1 MQVAH
6 IQKEIFLLIQT
17 RKTEE
22 KKTKTHEKPE
32 KLSFYELCRFL
43 TVVFKWKTFNE
54 VNVLYKRNKSKET
67 IFVFGRFFT

>member
-6 IQKEIFLLIQT
+6 LQKKIFLLIQT
-17 RKTEE
+17 RKTEQ
-22 KKTKTHEKPE
+22 KTKTPEKPE

-43 TVVFKWKTFNE
+43 TVVFKWITLNE

>member
-43 TVVFKWKTFNE
+43 TVVFK
-54 VNVLYKRNKSKET
+54 
-67 IFVFGRFFT
+67 